1 MRRSACASLEL
12 RLGRTLIGGQVYVD
26 VDLDEL
32 YLGLALA
39 CQVNAASFHLLPD
52 HPRVDQEQATCHLD
66 DGDND
71 DDGDDDDDDG
81 DDDDDSDNDDD
92 NDLLLHLVRL
102 HFLPLLESS
111 QVSCFAV
118 LDHINQQL
126 SMTVIGCMDRNM
138 ALVVFELMVLVPVV
152 SILYLD

>member
-1 MRRSACASLEL
+1 M
-12 RLGRTLIGGQVYVD
+12 
-26 VDLDEL
+26 DE
-32 YLGLALA
+32 
-39 CQVNAASFHLLPD
+39 D
-52 HPRVDQEQATCHLD
+52 
-66 DGDND
+66 DND
-71 DDGDDDDDDG
+71 DDNDDDADDDDDNGDNYG
-81 DDDDDSDNDDD
+81 DDDGDFDDD